1 MNTNSVNPLPSLMS
15 PQLSSS
21 QISTVDMEEI
31 KSQFTSMFESNL
43 KGKSTPE
50 DSESR
55 MRRSDYHNPTK
66 NPISHKIAIQTED
79 YQENSLDMPSIKKKN
94 NSDGFMA
101 LNFLFHDIVNVIKS
115 KFDISDDELERAM
128 EVVGTSNADLFDPNQ
143 LTLLFLELSG
153 ESDLSALLTDEMLA
167 YDLQGFLESIQS
179 MGSLEELGFTVE
191 QLKELETINPLF
203 TNTETV
209 FNENDHLEL
218 DVENELTT
226 ELLDEKVKVIDE
238 PKENAEESSKD
249 HESTKR
255 EKEDKIDFVVN
266 GSNHVGNQTKVEF
279 INRLATTTQSRE
291 IVEQIVQQ
299 IKVNISPNQTSL
311 EMVLTPETL
320 GKINLSVTSKNG
332 IMTAHMIAQTHAAK
346 DAIESQL
353 GMLKETFN
361 NQGLKVEK
369 VEVTVA
375 GEQFDFMND
384 SHMQQSDQQQQS
396 SRRSGSHLR
405 MVMEDDSDEI
415 QPVEPSAVS
424 VSIGKGTKLD
434 LNA

>member
-15 PQLSSS
+15 PQFSSS
-21 QISTVDMEEI
+21 QISTADMEEI

-43 KGKSTPE
+43 KGRSTPE

-66 NPISHKIAIQTED
+66 NPITPQNAILTD
-79 YQENSLDMPSIKKKN
+79 DCKENSLDLSGIKKKN
-94 NSDGFMA
+94 NPDGFMA
-101 LNFLFHDIVNVIKS
+101 LNLLINEIVNVTKS
-115 KFDISDDELERAM
+115 KFDISDDELEKAM
-128 EVVGTSNADLFDPNQ
+128 EKVGATYVDLFDPNQ

-167 YDLQGFLESIQS
+167 FDLQGFLESIQS

-191 QLKELETINPLF
+191 QLKELEMIKPLF
-203 TNTETV
+203 TNSDTV
-209 FNENDHLEL
+209 SNENEHLEL
-218 DVENELTT
+218 DVENELDTG
-226 ELLDEKVKVIDE
+226 LMDEKMEVIDE
-238 PKENAEESSKD
+238 PKENAEQSSKD

-255 EKEDKIDFVVN
+255 EKEDKIEFAVN
-266 GSNHVGNQTKVEF
+266 GSNHVSNQTKVEF

-299 IKVNISPNQTSL
+299 IKVNISPNHTSL

-353 GMLKETFN
+353 AILKETFN
-361 NQGLKVEK
+361 NRGLKVEK

-384 SHMQQSDQQQQS
+384 SHMQQSNQQQQS
-396 SRRSGSHLR
+396 SKRSGSHIR
-405 MVMEDDSDEI
+405 MVMEDKSDEI

-424 VSIGKGTKLD
+424 VSIGKGTQLD